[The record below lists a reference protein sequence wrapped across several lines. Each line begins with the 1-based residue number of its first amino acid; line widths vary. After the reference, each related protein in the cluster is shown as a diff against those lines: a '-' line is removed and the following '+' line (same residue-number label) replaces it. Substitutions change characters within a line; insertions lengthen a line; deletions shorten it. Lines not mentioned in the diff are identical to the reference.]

1 MREGMEDTITVE
13 SLALPLSAEAT
24 MVGYLLEVGWEL
36 HLSAKPEDGHTLYKS
51 TKSGAVTRVEKCAV
65 SADAVLELQQ
75 AGRLRKKRQ
84 FTVNHKK
91 TTVFV
96 PA

>member
-1 MREGMEDTITVE
+1 
-13 SLALPLSAEAT
+13 

-36 HLSAKPEDGHTLYKS
+36 HLSAKPEDGHAIFKS
-51 TKSGAVTRVEKCAV
+51 TKSEAVTRVEKCEV

-75 AGRLRKKRQ
+75 AGRLLKKRQ
-84 FTVNHKK
+84 FTVNHRK

-96 PA
+96 SA